1 MSLLSS
7 LGYLNLSNNN
17 FSGKIPFIGQMSTFI
32 ELAFVGNPNL
42 CGTPL
47 IIKCQDEDSDKRQS
61 VVEDKIDGGY
71 IDQWFYLCIGMGFSM
86 GILVPYLVLAMRRSW
101 CDAYFDL
108 VDKIVKWLLF
118 RRRVTY
124 AKNHAQRQ

>member
-17 FSGKIPFIGQMSTFI
+17 FSGKIPFIGQMSIFI
-32 ELAFVGNPNL
+32 ELAFAGNPNL

-61 VVEDKIDGGY
+61 AVEDTSMVAIL
-71 IDQWFYLCIGMGFSM
+71 INGF
-86 GILVPYLVLAMRRSW
+86 ICALAW
-101 CDAYFDL
+101 DL
-108 VDKIVKWLLF
+108 LWAF
-118 RRRVTY
+118 
-124 AKNHAQRQ
+124 